1 MVLEKNLGR
10 SPIFSLEF
18 RYLAGWRD
26 NFLHFDVESTKTSG
40 FGAGIR
46 IQGPPGPAE
55 WQEEEENTSSSNSWA
70 LHCVFTHHGE
80 VCE

>member
-10 SPIFSLEF
+10 GPIFSLEF
-18 RYLAGWRD
+18 RDLAGWRD

-55 WQEEEENTSSSNSWA
+55 WHTGGLKHKND
-70 LHCVFTHHGE
+70 GE
-80 VCE
+80 RGGEYK